1 MVYFFTSNCGEYTI
15 YMGKDKFE
23 NDELIKFGLPE
34 DVWFHVDDL
43 SSAHVYL
50 RMKPGM
56 VLDDIT
62 EDLLLQCSSL
72 VKANSIAGC
81 KVSDRNV
88 RIKMGSASFIFL
100 HNFSLSLSL
109 THTHTHSLSHEFLES
124 SSLGGIYTLE
134 KPKKDTRNGRGTS
147 YLS

>member
-81 KVSDRNV
+81 KVSDQNV
-88 RIKMGSASFIFL
+88 FCFFFFLL
-100 HNFSLSLSL
+100 HNFSHSLSLSL
-109 THTHTHSLSHEFLES
+109 SLSLSHTHKFLES
-124 SSLGGIYTLE
+124 PSLGGIYTLE